1 MGVTSLVRDASRGD
15 GKRSRLTTALKFKA
29 DRKRK
34 WHWKCSEKSLRACT
48 AKYGIAS
55 HGQRVESLADSDHF
69 MQNKLVFV
77 WPIDGP
83 SPQEC
88 LGRDLEKLD
97 SIRADLQ
104 VHAYLDPEDPTQIIF
119 VSNEDFDS
127 ALLVRF
133 LRTSWGEGMG
143 RADLHI
149 KKLML
154 SPLNP
159 KFSGHG
165 VIIRR
170 TATLA
175 KPFLYADPCQDA
187 SADEETFTEGM
198 RRMHKA
204 NVDDILENMRTSLSM
219 TNHFSGNLRMR
230 VHFGTFILDR
240 YRLPEGDEAAF
251 RLVEFGAMIGQDQA
265 QGHVVPGY
273 VSRNPH

>member
-1 MGVTSLVRDASRGD
+1 
-15 GKRSRLTTALKFKA
+15 
-29 DRKRK
+29 
-34 WHWKCSEKSLRACT
+34 
-48 AKYGIAS
+48 
-55 HGQRVESLADSDHF
+55 

-77 WPIDGP
+77 WPMDGP

-104 VHAYLDPEDPTQIIF
+104 VHAYLDPEDPTQIIV

-127 ALLVRF
+127 ALVVRF
-133 LRTSWGEGMG
+133 LRTSWKEGMG
-143 RADLHI
+143 RTDLHI

-154 SPLNP
+154 SPLDP
-159 KFSGHG
+159 EFSGHG

-170 TATLA
+170 NATLA
-175 KPFLYADPCQDA
+175 KPFLHANLFQDA
-187 SADEETFTEGM
+187 SADEETFTEQM
-198 RRMHKA
+198 RSMQKA
-204 NVDDILENMRTSLSM
+204 NFADILENMRTSLSM
-219 TNHFSGNLRMR
+219 INHFSGNLRMR

-251 RLVEFGAMIGQDQA
+251 CLAEFGAMIGQDQA

-273 VSRNPH
+273 VPGKPH